1 MAFTQ
6 DELQSLH
13 SIFDEK
19 LAAQRRDLERLFE
32 QRLETQ
38 RHEIEHR
45 LLLGQRELQHVL
57 NNRLEERNKEA
68 REGLQEGLR
77 VLQLRFDQV
86 LVHHIDLH
94 QQEQLREF
102 EASVENTLAAQ
113 LIAFEQLLSQHL
125 SVGDLSANE
134 AREPAMYTPAN
145 VQQDLGVIEVQT
157 EIPWD
162 DLVELVD
169 RTFASRLDGLQQALT
184 DLVKSSQSTIIEQ
197 MRSLR
202 STFEQPRVPVADSAL
217 VQAVEQLERLV
228 ESMQVALVANDTFL
242 ANRLSLHQ
250 QLPSEQAHGHLMSTE
265 ASREVFDEDA
275 RVPETP
281 VQQESESPSTEVG
294 Q

>member
-19 LAAQRRDLERLFE
+19 LAAQRRDLEHLFE

-38 RHEIEHR
+38 RHDIEHR

-57 NNRLEERNKEA
+57 NNRLDERNKEA
-68 REGLQEGLR
+68 SESLQEGLR
-77 VLQLRFDQV
+77 VLQLRLDQV
-86 LVHHIDLH
+86 LVQHIDRH
-94 QQEQLREF
+94 QQAQLREF

-113 LIAFEQLLSQHL
+113 LLAFEQLLSQHL
-125 SVGDLSANE
+125 SVNGSPVGE
-134 AREPAMYTPAN
+134 VREPVMYSAPTA
-145 VQQDLGVIEVQT
+145 QQDLGVIEVQT

-169 RTFASRLDGLQQALT
+169 RTFVNRLDGLQQALT
-184 DLVKSSQSTIIEQ
+184 DVVKDSQHAIVEQ
-197 MRSLR
+197 MRTLR
-202 STFEQPRVPVADSAL
+202 TSFEPPHVQVTDSAL

-250 QLPSEQAHGHLMSTE
+250 QLPSEQAH
-265 ASREVFDEDA
+265 A
-275 RVPETP
+275 RVLSAEESQGGTGESTHIPETP
-281 VQQESESPSTEVG
+281 MQQESASTSPEVG